1 MKILVSSG
9 LGRLHLDKVAS
20 LLKINTNFNV
30 TFITGAIPNKLIAS
44 FFFGIFGVPS

>member
-44 FFFGIFGVPS
+44 IFFSIFDL